1 MSERVLFSERERR
14 LLMKIES
21 AKQALNKLQEK
32 RKLDIGALAIK
43 HGLDKYDN
51 TSLARAFENIQ
62 ARELS
67 E

>member
-1 MSERVLFSERERR
+1 MGERVLFSEKERR

-32 RKLDIGALAIK
+32 RKLDIGALALK
-43 HGLDKYDN
+43 HGLDQFDKITLN
-51 TSLARAFENIQ
+51 RFFENIQ

>member
-1 MSERVLFSERERR
+1 MGKGDLFSEKEKR
-14 LLMKIES
+14 LLLRIES
-21 AKQALNKLQEK
+21 AKQALSKLQEK

-43 HGLDKYDN
+43 HGLDQFDN
-51 TSLARAFENIQ
+51 ATLGRLFENIQ